1 LIITEKPSV
10 ARDIAAA
17 LGGFTEHEGYWEG
30 EAYVLSF
37 AVGHLFELLEP
48 EEIDPEYK
56 RWTLANLPILPEV
69 FKLKPKSGHS
79 ERIRTLKKLLERKD
93 VEAVINACDSGRE
106 GELIFREIL
115 KHFGIRKPVLRLWLQ
130 SMTAEAIRQGMETLR
145 PGEELEGLAAAAE
158 CRAFSDWLIGMNA
171 TRALTKRLKSRRE
184 KGAWSAGRVQTPT
197 LAILVDRELEVL
209 AHVPRPYWR
218 LVGRFAHAGAE
229 YTGTWYDPAF
239 AADEDE
245 ERRDDRLFD
254 EARAQAILAAV
265 SAAQS
270 AVAEETRRPSRE
282 SAPPLFDLTSLQ
294 REGNRRFGWSARRT
308 LSAAQRCYEQ
318 HKLLTY
324 PRTDSR
330 CLPSD
335 YRQTVRGVLDSLS
348 GARALVEG
356 QYAAAAARLLR
367 DGLENEARVFDDT
380 GVSDHFAIIPT
391 GKLPPRDLSG
401 DDARLFDLVTRR
413 FLGAFHP
420 PALWEKVERDTVAAG
435 QHFRTRARTL
445 QEPGWRAV
453 LDAGGDEDAVP
464 LPPLA
469 PGGGDAQGV
478 AVAARAAALE
488 AEETR
493 PPARITEAR
502 LLSLME
508 NAGQQVEDEDLAA
521 VLHEKGIGTPATRA
535 DIIENLIG
543 KGYVVR
549 SGKALRPTVKGIR
562 LIDTLRRIHED
573 RLASPA
579 LTGELEQHLRQVE
592 HGGRAAATFMSEI
605 EDYARE
611 IVERARGFD
620 YAELYADVGPLG
632 ACPRCGRDVTEKAW
646 FYSCGVPAPAG
657 ANGKDSEEAAAA
669 RADECPMLFWKD
681 LSGRYLDRG
690 VVRALLRDGRSGV
703 LDGFTAR
710 NGRIY
715 KGVIE
720 IDRDAWK
727 LKVRSAGGSDDENV
741 SGDPEYEVNPAPLG
755 RCPFEE
761 ECEVVES
768 PTQFVCERKLKEAE
782 LGKDEARP
790 KSCGF
795 VFPRTVC
802 KREITR
808 EEACVYLQNKR
819 TDLLTDFT
827 SRFGRPF
834 SATLVLKD
842 NGRHGFEFPPRAPR
856 EGAPA
861 RRGRRGRAA
870 EAPAETP
877 DAAAAAGKPKR
888 GAGPRKAAARSASTR
903 SGPKRA
909 KASAAAEPAT
919 AAKRLTRRRK
929 TAPAGE

>member
-1 LIITEKPSV
+1 
-10 ARDIAAA
+10 
-17 LGGFTEHEGYWEG
+17 
-30 EAYVLSF
+30 
-37 AVGHLFELLEP
+37 
-48 EEIDPEYK
+48 
-56 RWTLANLPILPEV
+56 
-69 FKLKPKSGHS
+69 
-79 ERIRTLKKLLERKD
+79 
-93 VEAVINACDSGRE
+93 
-106 GELIFREIL
+106 
-115 KHFGIRKPVLRLWLQ
+115 
-130 SMTAEAIRQGMETLR
+130 
-145 PGEELEGLAAAAE
+145 
-158 CRAFSDWLIGMNA
+158 
-171 TRALTKRLKSRRE
+171 
-184 KGAWSAGRVQTPT
+184 
-197 LAILVDRELEVL
+197 
-209 AHVPRPYWR
+209 
-218 LVGRFAHAGAE
+218 
-229 YTGTWYDPAF
+229 
-239 AADEDE
+239 
-245 ERRDDRLFD
+245 
-254 EARAQAILAAV
+254 
-265 SAAQS
+265 
-270 AVAEETRRPSRE
+270 
-282 SAPPLFDLTSLQ
+282 
-294 REGNRRFGWSARRT
+294 
-308 LSAAQRCYEQ
+308 
-318 HKLLTY
+318 
-324 PRTDSR
+324 
-330 CLPSD
+330 
-335 YRQTVRGVLDSLS
+335 
-348 GARALVEG
+348 
-356 QYAAAAARLLR
+356 
-367 DGLENEARVFDDT
+367 
-380 GVSDHFAIIPT
+380 
-391 GKLPPRDLSG
+391 
-401 DDARLFDLVTRR
+401 
-413 FLGAFHP
+413 
-420 PALWEKVERDTVAAG
+420 
-435 QHFRTRARTL
+435 
-445 QEPGWRAV
+445 
-453 LDAGGDEDAVP
+453 
-464 LPPLA
+464 
-469 PGGGDAQGV
+469 
-478 AVAARAAALE
+478 
-488 AEETR
+488 
-493 PPARITEAR
+493 
-502 LLSLME
+502 
-508 NAGQQVEDEDLAA
+508 
-521 VLHEKGIGTPATRA
+521 
-535 DIIENLIG
+535 
-543 KGYVVR
+543 
-549 SGKALRPTVKGIR
+549 
-562 LIDTLRRIHED
+562 
-573 RLASPA
+573 
-579 LTGELEQHLRQVE
+579 
-592 HGGRAAATFMSEI
+592 MSEI